1 MEDRIYEICEDN
13 FKPILIKEFNEKQ
26 KLVNSGKL
34 SQTRINQIDL
44 HKVYDKVIKQIIK
57 EAPIYGNAIKNLQA
71 IQASTRPVYNKL
83 IQVVNR
89 AVLEIISQMP
99 NYELTNIRQLNNC
112 LHYSILKTKNLRI
125 APNKTMIEKV
135 ANAIT
140 ANGYDI
146 KSTAPNAIDVLL
158 KDSGKTLVHLNESD
172 DRIFIKLGEDYDQFL
187 ERKKENK
194 YANYGNT
201 MLTHIG
207 DLNQLMTVLE
217 IVKPYMDAEPLG
229 Y

>member
-26 KLVNSGKL
+26 KMVNSGEL

-71 IQASTRPVYNKL
+71 IQASTRSVYNKL
-83 IQVVNR
+83 LQVVNS
-89 AVLEIISQMP
+89 AVLEIISQMQ
-99 NYELTNIRQLNNC
+99 NYELTDIRQFNNC
-112 LHYSILKTKNLRI
+112 LYYSILKTKDLRI

-146 KSTAPNAIDVLL
+146 KPTAPNAIDVLL

-217 IVKPYMDAEPLG
+217 IVKPYMDSEPLG